1 MDSGSREALRG
12 VLGVAQERGLVGP
25 GSVEVHIEHAL
36 RWADLLPAAD
46 AFLDL
51 GSGGGVPGL
60 VVALVRPSVRATLLD
75 ARRRSAVWLAAGVE
89 RLDLGH
95 RVQVVCERA
104 EVAAREPVLRERFPL
119 VLARGFGPPATTAEC
134 GSGFVRVGGTLSA
147 SEPPEERADRWPE
160 PGLAELGLGPAARV
174 SSGEACFVM
183 IPKTSRLDDRWPRR
197 EGRPHRRP
205 LW

>member
-1 MDSGSREALRG
+1 MDLGSRETLRE

-25 GSVEVHIEHAL
+25 GSVEAHIEHAL
-36 RWADLLPAAD
+36 GWADRLPAAD

-60 VVALVRPSVRATLLD
+60 VVALVRESVRATLLD
-75 ARRRSAVWLAAGVE
+75 ARRRSAIWLETAVE
-89 RLDLGH
+89 RLDLGE
-95 RVQVVCERA
+95 RVQVLCARA
-104 EVAAREPVLRERFPL
+104 EVAAREPALRERFPL

-134 GSGFVRVGGTLSA
+134 GSGFVCVGGILSV
-147 SEPPEERADRWPE
+147 SEPPEERAGRWPE
-160 PGLAELGLGPAARV
+160 LGLAELGLGPAALV
-174 SSGEACFVM
+174 SSDGARFVM
-183 IPKTSRLDDRWPRR
+183 VKKTGPIDDRWPRR